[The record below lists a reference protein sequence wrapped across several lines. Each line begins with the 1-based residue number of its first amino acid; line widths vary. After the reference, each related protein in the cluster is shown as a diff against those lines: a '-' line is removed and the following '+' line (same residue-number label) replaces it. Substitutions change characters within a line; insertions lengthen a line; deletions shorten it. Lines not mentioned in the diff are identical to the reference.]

1 METKNYMY
9 IVKTARWQENWS
21 QRDLAKAAG
30 VSPTSVQ
37 KIEQGGSVRVKT
49 LQKVLKVLNIDEEI
63 TEQVR
68 KKMLQNAL
76 EMF

>member
-1 METKNYMY
+1 METKAYMY

-37 KIEQGGSVRVKT
+37 KIEQGGSVRTKT
-49 LQKVLKVLNIDEEI
+49 LQKVLKVLCIDEEI
-63 TEQVR
+63 TEKVR
-68 KKMLQNAL
+68 KKMMENAL